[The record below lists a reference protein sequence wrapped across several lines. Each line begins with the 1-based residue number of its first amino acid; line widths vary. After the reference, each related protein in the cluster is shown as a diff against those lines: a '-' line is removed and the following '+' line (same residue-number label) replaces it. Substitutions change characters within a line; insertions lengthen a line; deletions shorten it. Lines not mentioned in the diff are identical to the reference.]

1 MSGIFPFE
9 WLYWSISW
17 LLLSWHSLW
26 DAVLPD
32 GRFLGTDWS
41 WILSIIFLTLT
52 VRVIVFPLFVKQIR
66 SQRAMQA
73 LQPKVKE
80 LQAKYKHDRQEM
92 QKQLM
97 ELYRK
102 EKANPLMGC
111 LPMLLQ
117 SPVFLGLLHIL
128 RRVHPGNTNTTL
140 YGWTDEQFN
149 SFLDSRLF
157 NAPIW
162 ANFRTS
168 ATDLELVH
176 SSQTTVKIL
185 CAVLIACM
193 VFTTYMTSR
202 QMILKT
208 GWAEDRQ
215 QKMMQRLM
223 LYGIPATLL
232 ISGVMFPIGVVLYW
246 VISNAFS
253 LGQQMWVLRKYPPP
267 KIAGVSATK
276 ATGKPGSKAAEK
288 ARAEAVARAKELAP
302 KPGAK
307 PAAAKAAKAAAPA
320 KPGAAKT
327 ASPAAKTAKS
337 TAAKPGNSKKGG
349 ARKGAGK

>member
-1 MSGIFPFE
+1 MSGIFPLE

-26 DAVLPD
+26 ESILPD

-41 WILSIIFLTLT
+41 WILSIIFL
-52 VRVIVFPLFVKQIR
+52 VITIRILVFPLFVKQIK

-80 LQAKYKHDRQEM
+80 LQTKYKHDKQEM
-92 QKQLM
+92 QRQLM

-111 LPMLLQ
+111 LPILLQ
-117 SPVFLGLLHIL
+117 SPVFIGLLHVL
-128 RRVHPGNTNTTL
+128 RRVHPGNTQTEL
-140 YGWTDEQFN
+140 YGWTDAQFN

-162 ANFRTS
+162 SAFRTP
-168 ATDLELVH
+168 AEQLEAVG
-176 SSQTTVKIL
+176 SSQLTVRIVA
-185 CAVLIACM
+185 AVLIAIM

-232 ISGVMFPIGVVLYW
+232 ISGVMFPLGVVLYW
-246 VISNAFS
+246 VISNGFS

-267 KIAGVSATK
+267 KMASGTK
-276 ATGKPGSKAAEK
+276 TAGKPGSKAAEK
-288 ARAEAVARAKELAP
+288 ARVEAESRQKELAP
-302 KPGAK
+302 KPGAR
-307 PAAAKAAKAAAPA
+307 PANP
-320 KPGAAKT
+320 
-327 ASPAAKTAKS
+327 
-337 TAAKPGNSKKGG
+337 KKGG
-349 ARKGAGK
+349 TRKGAGK